1 MLAKRNVVWE
11 CDTSLRE
18 GTTYKGKLGN
28 DNTQRGQEVDGEICQ
43 VVVRVMCAKEEETD
57 GHAEQELLRRRVLV
71 PVIDLFP
78 HIQIIVSTGIEL
90 EWDAP
95 HPVEHEERAEHVA
108 DVGKRP

>member
-1 MLAKRNVVWE
+1 MLAKRDVVWE

-57 GHAEQELLRRRVLV
+57 GHAEQELLRWSVLV
-71 PVIDLFP
+71 PVIDLLP
-78 HIQIIVSTGIEL
+78 HIEIVVSTGIEF